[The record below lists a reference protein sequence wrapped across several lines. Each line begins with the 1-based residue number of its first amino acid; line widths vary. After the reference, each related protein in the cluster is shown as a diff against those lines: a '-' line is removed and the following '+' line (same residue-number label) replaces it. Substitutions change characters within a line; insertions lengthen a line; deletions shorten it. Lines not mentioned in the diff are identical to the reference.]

1 MLKRNIVYKKKLIL
15 NKLVFNFYKI
25 IEIDNDNV
33 KLKAIDYDIKKNNT
47 FIDWVEI
54 VPNEKYYLNDL
65 IIVSKNKFELLIN
78 KEYFEYNY
86 TSLLVNK
93 RKINNKK
100 EVIND

>member
-1 MLKRNIVYKKKLIL
+1 MLKRNIVYKKTLVL
-15 NKLVFNFYKI
+15 NKLVFKFYKI

-33 KLKAIDYDIKKNNT
+33 KLKAIDYDIKENNT

-54 VPNEKYYLNDL
+54 VPNEKYYLSDL
-65 IIVSKNKFELLIN
+65 IIISQKKLEMLIN

-93 RKINNKK
+93 RKIINKK

>member
-1 MLKRNIVYKKKLIL
+1 MLKRNIVYKKKLVL
-15 NKLVFNFYKI
+15 NKLVFKFYKI

-33 KLKAIDYDIKKNNT
+33 KLKAMDYDIKENNT

-54 VPNEKYYLNDL
+54 VPNEEYYLNDL
-65 IIVSKNKFELLIN
+65 IVISKKKFELLIN

-93 RKINNKK
+93 SKVFNRK
-100 EVIND
+100 EVLND

>member
-1 MLKRNIVYKKKLIL
+1 MLKRNIVYKKKIIL

-33 KLKAIDYDIKKNNT
+33 KLKAIDYDIKKNNI

-65 IIVSKNKFELLIN
+65 IIISQKKFELLVN

-86 TSLLVNK
+86 ASLLVNK
-93 RKINNKK
+93 RKIVNKK

>member
-1 MLKRNIVYKKKLIL
+1 MLKRNIVYKKKLVL
-15 NKLVFNFYKI
+15 NKLVFKFYKI

-33 KLKAIDYDIKKNNT
+33 KLKAIDYDIKENNT

-54 VPNEKYYLNDL
+54 VPNEKYYLSDL
-65 IIVSKNKFELLIN
+65 IIVSQKKLEMLIN

-93 RKINNKK
+93 RKIINKK

>member
-1 MLKRNIVYKKKLIL
+1 MLKRNIVYKKKLVL

-25 IEIDNDNV
+25 IEIDNDNL
-33 KLKAIDYDIKKNNT
+33 KLKAIDYDVKENNT
-47 FIDWVEI
+47 FVDWVEI

-65 IIVSKNKFELLIN
+65 VIISQKKFEMLIN

-86 TSLLVNK
+86 NSLLVNK
-93 RKINNKK
+93 RKIVNKK

>member
-1 MLKRNIVYKKKLIL
+1 MLKRNIVYKKKLVL
-15 NKLVFNFYKI
+15 NKLVFKFYKI

-33 KLKAIDYDIKKNNT
+33 KLKAIDYDIKENNT

-54 VPNEKYYLNDL
+54 VPNEEYYLNDL
-65 IIVSKNKFELLIN
+65 IVISKKKFESLIN

-93 RKINNKK
+93 SKIINKK
-100 EVIND
+100 EVINE

>member
-1 MLKRNIVYKKKLIL
+1 MLKRDIVYKKKIIL

-33 KLKAIDYDIKKNNT
+33 KLKAIDYDIKENNT

-65 IIVSKNKFELLIN
+65 IIISQKKFELLIN

-93 RKINNKK
+93 RKIINKK
-100 EVIND
+100 EAINE

>member
-1 MLKRNIVYKKKLIL
+1 MLKRNIVYKKKLVL
-15 NKLVFNFYKI
+15 NKLVFKFYKI

-33 KLKAIDYDIKKNNT
+33 KLKAIDYDIKENNT

-54 VPNEKYYLNDL
+54 VPNEKYYLSDL
-65 IIVSKNKFELLIN
+65 IIISQKKLEMLIN

>member
-1 MLKRNIVYKKKLIL
+1 MLKRNIVYKKKIIL
-15 NKLVFNFYKI
+15 NKLVFNFYKV

-33 KLKAIDYDIKKNNT
+33 KLKAIDYDIKKNNI

-54 VPNEKYYLNDL
+54 VPNEKYYLNDF
-65 IIVSKNKFELLIN
+65 IIISQKKFEMLIN

-86 TSLLVNK
+86 NSLLVNK
-93 RKINNKK
+93 RKIVNKK

>member
-1 MLKRNIVYKKKLIL
+1 MLKRNIVYKKKLVL
-15 NKLVFNFYKI
+15 NKLVFKFYKI

-33 KLKAIDYDIKKNNT
+33 KLKAIDYDIKENNT

-54 VPNEKYYLNDL
+54 VPNEKYYLSDL
-65 IIVSKNKFELLIN
+65 IIISQKKLEMLIN

-86 TSLLVNK
+86 ASLLVNK
-93 RKINNKK
+93 RKIVNKK

>member
-1 MLKRNIVYKKKLIL
+1 MLKRNIVYKKKLVL
-15 NKLVFNFYKI
+15 NKLVFKFYKI

-47 FIDWVEI
+47 FINWVEI
-54 VPNEKYYLNDL
+54 VPNEEYYLNDL
-65 IIVSKNKFELLIN
+65 LVISQKKFELLIN

-93 RKINNKK
+93 SKIINKK
-100 EVIND
+100 EVINE

>member
-1 MLKRNIVYKKKLIL
+1 MLKRNIVYKKKLVL
-15 NKLVFNFYKI
+15 NKLVFKFYKI

-33 KLKAIDYDIKKNNT
+33 KLKAIDYDIKENNT

-54 VPNEKYYLNDL
+54 VPNEKYYLSDL
-65 IIVSKNKFELLIN
+65 IIISQKKLEMLIN

-86 TSLLVNK
+86 TSLLINK
-93 RKINNKK
+93 RKIINKK

>member
-1 MLKRNIVYKKKLIL
+1 MLKRDIVYKKKIIL

-33 KLKAIDYDIKKNNT
+33 KLKAIDYDIKENNT

-65 IIVSKNKFELLIN
+65 IIISQKKLEMLIN

-86 TSLLVNK
+86 ASLLVNK
-93 RKINNKK
+93 RKIINKK
-100 EVIND
+100 EAINE